1 MSRKKK
7 RRQIKYRDIQ
17 LNIMPF
23 IDVFSLL
30 NTFLLMSAV
39 FLSVGILEVQIPFLT
54 SAPPDKKD
62 DEKSCDVKVDMEKE
76 KIEATAANCKGVEPK
91 KEFKVTKEDIAA
103 LHKYL
108 VDIRRGSPEIDKLQF
123 YTEDDVLW
131 KDIAKVL
138 DAIKLR
144 QPGDPVF
151 PVKTGSEIEKALAA
165 ESLFPKVVMAS
176 VML

>member
-7 RRQIKYRDIQ
+7 RRKIQYRDVE

-39 FLSVGILEVQIPFLT
+39 FLALGVIEVQIPFLST
-54 SAPPDKKD
+54 DQTNKD
-62 DEKSCDVKVDMEKE
+62 DDKSCSVKVDQEKA
-76 KIEATAANCKGVEPK
+76 KIEATADNCRGVDIK
-91 KEFKVTKEDIAA
+91 KEFKTDKPGLAE
-103 LHKYL
+103 LHRYM
-108 VDIRRGSPEIDKLQF
+108 VDIRRNNPTTDKLQYF
-123 YTEDDVLW
+123 SEDDVLW
-131 KDIAKVL
+131 KDMAKTL

-144 QPGDPVF
+144 VPGDP
-151 PVKTGSEIEKALAA
+151 PIAPKSDSATDKALAA
-165 ESLFPKVVMAS
+165 EFIFPKVVIAS